1 MGKVGKTFTLD
12 MKLLLWLEESAKKE
26 KKSESSMV
34 NSILQRVKRQT
45 ETWKCDICGVL
56 NDIESQSCYTLVDD
70 EFCAGVKA

>member
-26 KKSESSMV
+26 RKSESAMV

-45 ETWKCDICGVL
+45 ETWECSICGVL
-56 NDIESQSCYTLVDD
+56 NDIESPTCYTLNDD
-70 EFCAGVKA
+70 EFCSGVRA

>member
-1 MGKVGKTFTLD
+1 
-12 MKLLLWLEESAKKE
+12 LLLWLEESAKKE